1 MNPQEQLAQVSIKT
15 RENLKTIARESA
27 IRDLSHLSLPEID
40 GVADVVAQLVPAGN
54 VPGVILS
61 GLARLPGRRP
71 PLHNIQRD
79 IHLLF
84 KGVEQTLDKVVYGAF
99 FAGPA
104 AVIWGYQNLLK
115 LAGKDPETSFPEG
128 TWQFYL
134 DYALREDT
142 ARHAN
147 ETHGFDTALRQHNIS
162 LSSVDRATAW
172 AMTAIYTLHQYAHLL
187 ENEWRERVYISLL
200 KQLAA
205 HLPENSFSKT
215 YSVWEK
221 QRPYGRGRDATS
233 VEDYPQYRRLKF
245 DTFWTQTLEKLDNEL
260 KQALLQQIRTAEENE
275 LIAYQQQMT
284 ILAYLEPTAYGE
296 KRVPIDLANT
306 HIGIIYRGVYYLLP
320 ICQAD
325 TTQPA
330 DVHHIRRQI
339 AAITAQSNTS
349 SASLVSLAEMRRA
362 ALGNLQGKWNPRL
375 RDSIDALRF
384 APILINL
391 DRRSRH
397 LPLSQ
402 IRHSERGIGGHAL
415 TIFDT
420 DETII
425 FDQSHIFFDGAWGSA
440 LSEIM
445 TNEALSWAVYLMSLP
460 PAPAARIPIQPLTFD
475 FTPADVK
482 LLENAPRVMPEAS
495 AETDIIK
502 VRPILSLRNL
512 FKQRSDLLQLTVND
526 LLVLYRAIHGTTYKP
541 SSALRRE
548 LEDLPPNVQ
557 QRVLEAITEQKN
569 PVILIPID
577 ASPHSPRDRLHPM
590 TFEVPL
596 SELDFV
602 GLHYD
607 VIEALNAYENATGN
621 RTTYYQQFDALQR
634 QYLAMLAGFGEIMS
648 RAKKIA
654 IEGESMSV
662 GTIKLLA
669 HIPTPLQRLLDEIPG
684 RFEML
689 NDLIKGREV
698 FSNVGA
704 VVKSSTL
711 TRFISA
717 KDDNDKK
724 TLVWGVITDANG
736 VMRLSLRDFRAH
748 VGILHEAGYPELAQ
762 RITQDYLESYAI
774 GLNRYID
781 DLRRITLTS
790 RETRIQR

>member
-1 MNPQEQLAQVSIKT
+1 
-15 RENLKTIARESA
+15 
-27 IRDLSHLSLPEID
+27 
-40 GVADVVAQLVPAGN
+40 
-54 VPGVILS
+54 
-61 GLARLPGRRP
+61 
-71 PLHNIQRD
+71 
-79 IHLLF
+79 
-84 KGVEQTLDKVVYGAF
+84 
-99 FAGPA
+99 
-104 AVIWGYQNLLK
+104 
-115 LAGKDPETSFPEG
+115 
-128 TWQFYL
+128 
-134 DYALREDT
+134 
-142 ARHAN
+142 
-147 ETHGFDTALRQHNIS
+147 
-162 LSSVDRATAW
+162 
-172 AMTAIYTLHQYAHLL
+172 
-187 ENEWRERVYISLL
+187 
-200 KQLAA
+200 
-205 HLPENSFSKT
+205 
-215 YSVWEK
+215 
-221 QRPYGRGRDATS
+221 
-233 VEDYPQYRRLKF
+233 
-245 DTFWTQTLEKLDNEL
+245 
-260 KQALLQQIRTAEENE
+260 
-275 LIAYQQQMT
+275 
-284 ILAYLEPTAYGE
+284 
-296 KRVPIDLANT
+296 
-306 HIGIIYRGVYYLLP
+306 
-320 ICQAD
+320 
-325 TTQPA
+325 
-330 DVHHIRRQI
+330 
-339 AAITAQSNTS
+339 
-349 SASLVSLAEMRRA
+349 
-362 ALGNLQGKWNPRL
+362 
-375 RDSIDALRF
+375 
-384 APILINL
+384 
-391 DRRSRH
+391 
-397 LPLSQ
+397 
-402 IRHSERGIGGHAL
+402 
-415 TIFDT
+415 
-420 DETII
+420 
-425 FDQSHIFFDGAWGSA
+425 
-440 LSEIM
+440 
-445 TNEALSWAVYLMSLP
+445 
-460 PAPAARIPIQPLTFD
+460 
-475 FTPADVK
+475 
-482 LLENAPRVMPEAS
+482 
-495 AETDIIK
+495 
-502 VRPILSLRNL
+502 
-512 FKQRSDLLQLTVND
+512 LTVND